1 MKVIQVSLEDDL
13 LVALDERLRA
23 VGVARSAFVR
33 DAVARELRRQIT
45 EEKDRR
51 YRHGY
56 EKFPIEPG
64 EFDLEV
70 DDENWP
76 EW

>member
-1 MKVIQVSLEDDL
+1 MKVIQVSIEEEL
-13 LVALDERLRA
+13 LAALDRRLTE
-23 VGVARSAFVR
+23 VGGARSAFVR

-51 YRHGY
+51 YREGY

-64 EFDLEV
+64 EFDLEA